1 VRQRLLE
8 FVAAHPDLLVLTGAG
23 LSTASGIGDYRDE
36 GGAWKR
42 RPPVELREFLESDHA
57 RRRYW
62 SRSLFGWPHFA
73 AAQPNVGHTALAR
86 LDRAGRLIGT
96 ITQNV
101 DGLHSRAGHD
111 DVVELH
117 GRLADV
123 RCLQCGA
130 MYSRADVQTRLVA
143 ANPDFAAR
151 VVEQRADGDAELTDE
166 DLGRFRVVEQRADG
180 DAELTD
186 EDLGRFRVVD
196 CWTCGGLLKPG
207 VVFFGESVPRAVVEH
222 ALGLL
227 DRASALLL
235 IGTSVMVYSGYRFC
249 RVAAAQRKPI
259 AAINRGVTRADA
271 LLQLKV
277 EDDCAAVLAQLIDS
291 MDLCFDS

>member
-8 FVAAHPDLLVLTGAG
+8 FVTAHPDLLVLTGAG

-36 GGAWKR
+36 SGAWKR
-42 RPPVELREFLESDHA
+42 RPPVELRDFLHSDHA

-73 AAQPNVGHTALAR
+73 AAQPNAGHTALAR
-86 LDRAGRLIGT
+86 LDRAGRLAGA

-101 DGLHSRAGHD
+101 DGLHSRAGHH

-130 MYSRADVQTRLVA
+130 AHSRADVQTWLVA
-143 ANPDFAAR
+143 ANPGFAAR
-151 VVEQRADGDAELTDE
+151 VVEHHADGDAQLMDE
-166 DLGRFRVVEQRADG
+166 DLSRFC
-180 DAELTD
+180 
-186 EDLGRFRVVD
+186 VVD
-196 CWTCGGLLKPG
+196 CPTCGGLLKPG

-222 ALGLL
+222 ALSLL

-235 IGTSVMVYSGYRFC
+235 VGTSVMVYSGYRFC
-249 RVAAAQRKPI
+249 RVAAAQGKPI

-277 EDDCAAVLAQLIDS
+277 EGDCAAELARLADEL
-291 MDLCFDS
+291 DLCFDS

>member
-1 VRQRLLE
+1 MSLEEPLLE
-8 FVAAHPDLLVLTGAG
+8 FVAAHPDLLVLSGAG
-23 LSTASGIGDYRDE
+23 LSTASGIGDYRGDD
-36 GGAWKR
+36 GAWKR
-42 RPPVELREFLESDHA
+42 RAPVDLRDFLRSDGA

-73 AAQPNVGHTALAR
+73 RAQPNAGHIALAR
-86 LDRAGRLIGT
+86 LDRAGHLIGT
-96 ITQNV
+96 LTQNV
-101 DGLHSRAGHD
+101 DGLHARAGHG

-123 RCLQCGA
+123 RCLQCPA
-130 MYSRADVQTRLVA
+130 QYERYDVQAWLVA

-151 VVEQRADGDAELTDE
+151 VVELRADGDAELTDN
-166 DLGRFRVVEQRADG
+166 DLARFC
-180 DAELTD
+180 
-186 EDLGRFRVVD
+186 VVD
-196 CWTCGGLLKPG
+196 CPECGGLLKPG

-249 RVAAAQRKPI
+249 RAADAQRKPI
-259 AAINRGVTRADA
+259 GAINRGVTRADA
-271 LLQLKV
+271 LLQFKV
-277 EDDCAAVLAQLIDS
+277 QRDCAVVLDELVDA
-291 MDLCFDS
+291 MGLCFDC

>member
-1 VRQRLLE
+1 VTQRLLE

-23 LSTASGIGDYRDE
+23 LSTPSGIGDYRDE
-36 GGAWKR
+36 AGAWKR
-42 RPPVELREFLESDHA
+42 RPPVELREFLQSGHA

-73 AAQPNVGHTALAR
+73 AARPNAGHAALAR
-86 LDRAGRLIGT
+86 LDRAGRLTGT

-111 DVVELH
+111 GVVELH

-130 MYSRADVQTRLVA
+130 LYSRADVQTRLVA

-151 VVEQRADGDAELTDE
+151 VVEQRADGDAQLTDE
-166 DLGRFRVVEQRADG
+166 DLGSFC
-180 DAELTD
+180 
-186 EDLGRFRVVD
+186 VVD
-196 CWTCGGLLKPG
+196 CPTCGGLLKPG
-207 VVFFGESVPRAVVEH
+207 VVFFGESVPRAVVDH

-235 IGTSVMVYSGYRFC
+235 VGTSVMVYSGYRFC
-249 RVAAAQRKPI
+249 RAAAEQRKPI
-259 AAINRGVTRADA
+259 VAINRGVTRADA
-271 LLQLKV
+271 LLHMKV
-277 EDDCAAVLAQLIDS
+277 EDDCAALLAQLVDS
-291 MDLCFDS
+291 MDLCFNS